1 MALTENL
8 LYIKPVPSF
17 PLLGGKEEILRTR
30 FTFLVVEEKIE
41 KKKMTTSVWLLFL
54 STLRGNQKIYISKTH
69 KLTIFIKFWNSDK
82 QSPKQS
88 PKKIR
93 TLIG

>member
-54 STLRGNQKIYISKTH
+54 STLRGNQKNTH
-69 KLTIFIKFWNSDK
+69 KLTIFIS
-82 QSPKQS
+82 
-88 PKKIR
+88 IR
-93 TLIG
+93 TVLGKYAR